1 MSCAEDKI
9 PNQGL
14 PSSMRSKKST
24 APDTLGENSAKALPA
39 RLPLP
44 RQVASA
50 IRSRIISREWE
61 PGDQIP
67 SEDELAKLFAVSRA
81 TVREAVSLLS
91 VQGYL
96 VKKRGIGT
104 FVAQAQAISG
114 GLESLISITEWIERH
129 GYQAGT
135 SYIDMKTRVP
145 TSNERTLFQAWDLE
159 EVMEIHRVRTAN
171 GVPVLYCVDV
181 MPKVFAP
188 ENSGQLDES
197 LFQYLERKWGQV
209 VIFAQTEID
218 VSQATRAMAH
228 HLQVAQ
234 DTPLLRLRQAHF
246 NQKSL
251 PILWSQDHFVT
262 DRFRFEVM
270 RHRQ

>member
-1 MSCAEDKI
+1 MTS
-9 PNQGL
+9 
-14 PSSMRSKKST
+14 
-24 APDTLGENSAKALPA
+24 LPA

-44 RQVASA
+44 MQVASA
-50 IRSRIISREWE
+50 IRSRIIRREWE

-67 SEDELAKLFAVSRA
+67 PEDELAKLFAVSRA
-81 TVREAVSLLS
+81 TIREAVSLLS

-96 VKKRGIGT
+96 IKRRGIGT
-104 FVAQAQAISG
+104 FVAESQTISG

-135 SYIDMKTRVP
+135 SYIDMISRTP
-145 TSNERTLFQAWDLE
+145 TPKERELFKAWEME

-171 GVPVLYCVDV
+171 GVPVLYCIDV
-181 MPKVFAP
+181 LPKEFAP
-188 ENSGQLDES
+188 ESPQLLDES
-197 LFQYLERKWGQV
+197 LFQYLERQWGQV

-218 VSQATRAMAH
+218 VAPATRTMAH
-228 HLQVAQ
+228 YLQVAEN
-234 DTPLLRLRQAHF
+234 TPLLRLRQAHS

-270 RHRQ
+270 RHRE